1 LVFAA
6 RGISCGVTLLIRG
19 TFMNRRHGSLFI
31 LGATLVPSLLIAAAT
46 RSIANST
53 MDSEAEHIVSRDI
66 HPMVAAD
73 GSGGVGAAIRIG
85 GHTLFLN
92 DGFADRNNERPITS
106 DSLFNVASVRKLFE
120 ATLVA
125 QGVLRGELS
134 LDDPVNKYV
143 GELQGAY
150 VRRVTI
156 GELAT
161 HTSGLL
167 LPTDHPPWPND
178 SYSLKRFIDTLNAWA
193 PQNGEQPGKQR
204 IYTHAGY
211 ILLQVALERRYG
223 MPIGALIEGRIL
235 KPLGMNSTLV
245 PERGPDNRAI
255 MSAQFLRRTVQGYS
269 FDGTPIGP
277 PGNQQ
282 SYYDFSGTGQMF
294 STVRDLAVLM
304 AASHGE
310 GPVDPQLQEAL
321 QMTQREAFRVDD
333 QHAQAMAWEI
343 NNVRGPTIV
352 DKPGGLNNASAYVGL
367 VPERHLGIVILSN
380 RGDIHPYEAARS
392 TILPDLAKL

>member
-1 LVFAA
+1 MRHGAVN
-6 RGISCGVTLLIRG
+6 RG
-19 TFMNRRHGSLFI
+19 TFVDRRRGSLFI
-31 LGATLVPSLLIAAAT
+31 LGMILAPSLLIGEGR
-46 RSIANST
+46 RSIANGT
-53 MDSEAEHIVSRDI
+53 MDNEAERIVSRDI
-66 HPMVAAD
+66 QSMAAAD
-73 GSGGVGAAIRIG
+73 GSGGVAAAIHIG

-92 DGFADRNNERPITS
+92 EGFADRSNERSITS

-125 QGVLRGELS
+125 QGVLRGELA
-134 LDDPVNKYV
+134 LDEPVNKYV
-143 GELQGAY
+143 GELQGEY
-150 VRRVTI
+150 IRRVTI

-178 SYSLKRFIDTLNAWA
+178 SYSFARFIDTLNAWT

-211 ILLQVALERRYG
+211 ILLQAALERRYG
-223 MPIGALIEGRIL
+223 TPIGTLIEGRIL

-255 MSAQFLRRTVQGYS
+255 MSAQFMRRTVQGYS
-269 FDGTPIGP
+269 FDGMPIGP

-294 STVRDLAVLM
+294 SSACDLAVLM
-304 AASHGE
+304 AASLGE
-310 GPVDPQLQEAL
+310 GPIDPQLRDAL

-333 QHAQAMAWEI
+333 QYSQAMAWEI
-343 NNVRGPTIV
+343 NNMRGPTTV
-352 DKPGGLNNASAYVGL
+352 DKPGGLNNASAYLGL

>member
-1 LVFAA
+1 MRPKAVD
-6 RGISCGVTLLIRG
+6 
-19 TFMNRRHGSLFI
+19 HGSRMDRCYRAFFLLAAI
-31 LGATLVPSLLIAAAT
+31 LVPSLMIAASH
-46 RSIANST
+46 SIANSS
-53 MDSEAEHIVSRDI
+53 MDSDAERIVSREI
-66 HPMVAAD
+66 GPMVSTD
-73 GSGGVGAAIRIG
+73 GDGGVAVAIHISG
-85 GHTLFLN
+85 NTLFLN

-134 LDDPVNKYV
+134 LDDPVNAYV

-150 VRRVTI
+150 IRRVTI

-167 LPTDHPPWPND
+167 LPTDHPPWPDD
-178 SYSLKRFIDTLNAWA
+178 SYSFARFIDTLNAWT
-193 PQNGEQPGKQR
+193 PQAGEEPGKQR

-211 ILLQVALERRYG
+211 VLLQVALERRYG
-223 MPIGALIEGRIL
+223 RPIGELIEGRIL
-235 KPLGMNSTLV
+235 KPLGMSSTLV
-245 PERGPDNRAI
+245 PQRGPDNRAT
-255 MSAQFLRRTVQGYS
+255 MSAQFMRRTVQGYS
-269 FDGTPIGP
+269 ADGKAIGP

-282 SYYDFSGTGQMF
+282 SYYDFPGTGQMF
-294 STVRDLAVLM
+294 SSARDLAVLVS
-304 AASHGE
+304 ASLGE
-310 GPVDPQLQEAL
+310 GSIDPQLRDAL
-321 QMTQREAFRVDD
+321 QMTQDQAFRVDT
-333 QHAQAMAWEI
+333 QYAQAMAWEI
-343 NNVRGPTIV
+343 NNTQGAAIV

-392 TILPDLAKL
+392 TILPELAKL

>member
-1 LVFAA
+1 MRREAVDH
-6 RGISCGVTLLIRG
+6 G
-19 TFMNRRHGSLFI
+19 TFMDRRHGLLFI
-31 LGATLVPSLLIAAAT
+31 SGALLVPSLLIAAGP
-46 RSIANST
+46 RSMANSN
-53 MDSEAEHIVSRDI
+53 MDSEAESIVSRDI
-66 HPMVAAD
+66 QPMVAAD
-73 GSGGVGAAIRIG
+73 GGGGVSAAIRIG
-85 GHTLFLN
+85 GQTLFLN
-92 DGFADRNNERPITS
+92 QGFADRNRERLITS

-134 LDDPVNKYV
+134 LDDPVNRYV

-150 VRRVTI
+150 IRRVTI

-178 SYSLKRFIDTLNAWA
+178 SYSFARFIDTLNAWV
-193 PQNGEQPGKQR
+193 PQNGEEPGKQR

-223 MPIGALIEGRIL
+223 MPIGTLIEGRIL

-245 PERGPDNRAI
+245 PQRAPDNRAI
-255 MSAQFLRRTVQGYS
+255 MSAQFMHRTVQGYS
-269 FDGTPIGP
+269 FDGKPIGP

-294 STVRDLAVLM
+294 ASARDLAALLT
-304 AASHGE
+304 ASLGE
-310 GPVDPQLQEAL
+310 GPIDPQLGDAL
-321 QMTQREAFRVDD
+321 AMTQREAFRVDD
-333 QHAQAMAWEI
+333 QYAQAMAWEI
-343 NNVRGPTIV
+343 NKLRGPTIV

-367 VPERHLGIVILSN
+367 VPERQLGIVILSN